1 MVFRNDKCFTNHNQ
15 SMPQGKHSTFQS
27 FTIDFFPIND
37 KKTSIRMK
45 LISVAETGNSLHSL
59 SINATSCP
67 KQDSVGDW
75 GNIIRRK
82 VTEFAKVKGYIWNG
96 QC

>member
-1 MVFRNDKCFTNHNQ
+1 
-15 SMPQGKHSTFQS
+15 
-27 FTIDFFPIND
+27 
-37 KKTSIRMK
+37 MK